1 MIVRLAAPSEMAP
14 VFCARLAL
22 PLKVRLP
29 PKTIGLVI
37 VAEVVASRVP
47 PFRLSVPAVP
57 PLPPK
62 A

>member
-29 PKTIGLVI
+29 PKTIGLEI
-37 VAEVVASRVP
+37 VAEVVASSTPPLRFRVP
-47 PFRLSVPAVP
+47 GVP